1 MIGQK
6 LQHYRF
12 FQTRP
17 FETLLDYI
25 TDLHHV
31 SRSQV
36 CWKNTCKLRFIM
48 FISLVWS
55 CLNFAWLL
63 HTWKDCAQYALSDF
77 NVSLREIANVHSAS
91 TINLWS
97 RLLSDTFPARSFRCG
112 IIMSSV
118 ELYLLRLVVMTLCLR
133 YINGQVIMHK
143 LLFVTLACIKELTG
157 TFFDLDITFK
167 KFYFIFNIPTFR
179 DKAMSEGSS
188 VFSTNSYLIEFKRW
202 LAIHI

>member
-1 MIGQK
+1 MDVCQDA
-6 LQHYRF
+6 F
-12 FQTRP
+12 
-17 FETLLDYI
+17 LD
-25 TDLHHV
+25 
-31 SRSQV
+31 
-36 CWKNTCKLRFIM
+36 
-48 FISLVWS
+48 
-55 CLNFAWLL
+55 
-63 HTWKDCAQYALSDF
+63 HTF
-77 NVSLREIANVHSAS
+77 HNNVSLREIANVHSAS

-97 RLLSDTFPARSFRCG
+97 RLLSDTFPARSFKCG

-157 TFFDLDITFK
+157 TLFDLDITFK

-179 DKAMSEGSS
+179 DRAMSEGSS

-202 LAIHI
+202 VAIHV

>member
-1 MIGQK
+1 
-6 LQHYRF
+6 
-12 FQTRP
+12 
-17 FETLLDYI
+17 
-25 TDLHHV
+25 
-31 SRSQV
+31 
-36 CWKNTCKLRFIM
+36 
-48 FISLVWS
+48 
-55 CLNFAWLL
+55 
-63 HTWKDCAQYALSDF
+63 
-77 NVSLREIANVHSAS
+77 
-91 TINLWS
+91 
-97 RLLSDTFPARSFRCG
+97 
-112 IIMSSV
+112 MSSV

>member
-1 MIGQK
+1 MDVCQDA
-6 LQHYRF
+6 F
-12 FQTRP
+12 
-17 FETLLDYI
+17 LD
-25 TDLHHV
+25 
-31 SRSQV
+31 
-36 CWKNTCKLRFIM
+36 
-48 FISLVWS
+48 
-55 CLNFAWLL
+55 
-63 HTWKDCAQYALSDF
+63 HTF
-77 NVSLREIANVHSAS
+77 HNNVSLREIANVHSAS

-97 RLLSDTFPARSFRCG
+97 RLLSDTFPARSFKCD

-202 LAIHI
+202 VAIHV